1 MSAEKSIF
9 QSSSWSSIIKD
20 PALSKII
27 LFQIFNGLSSGIYG
41 ILVMFYIKYL
51 DAGLGDIYLAH
62 YAIYYLVGNLT
73 ISILLIP
80 GGLFADKFGRK
91 RALVTGAALLAISG
105 FIAPLST
112 AWWHLLFVSAVS
124 SAGSALVSPAQASL
138 VADVSK
144 GYRREKSYSVVAF
157 VGIGFTTAGLLTF
170 MVYAGLYGAVSST
183 ALYYQLMLVAAA
195 ILGLVAVVPVGLI
208 RKPPKDLENQSD
220 EVARPCH
227 ETIEQERLCGIPQSI
242 MKNRVVTKILV
253 INLIV
258 GLGAGFVIPL
268 FTYYWN
274 EVFSLSQG
282 TVTAITVLGDIG
294 MATGGMFTPW
304 IARHAKVLGG
314 RVGTIVVFQSVS
326 IICAG
331 YLGVAPWQMNIYLA
345 VSAYVARQDLM
356 NAIGPLTSAL
366 LMDHSPMEK
375 RGLVNALVSICFSV
389 PNGVSPLVTSVIHGL
404 VPHPY
409 GYVYPISILV
419 FLYTISVIIYATTRK
434 ADASMLS
441 AQKRLMGVQ

>member
-1 MSAEKSIF
+1 MSAEKPIL
-9 QSSSWSSIIKD
+9 QSSSWSSIIRD

-27 LFQIFNGLSSGIYG
+27 LFQIFSGLSSGIYG
-41 ILVMFYIKYL
+41 ILVMFYIQYL

-62 YAIYYLVGNLT
+62 YAVYYLVGSLT

-80 GGLFADKFGRK
+80 GGLFADRFGRK
-91 RALVTGAALLAISG
+91 RALVAGATLLAIGG

-112 AWWHLLFVSAVS
+112 AWWQLLFVSVVS
-124 SAGSALVSPAQASL
+124 SAGSALVSPALASL

-157 VGIGFTTAGLLTF
+157 VGIGFTTAGLVIF
-170 MVYAGLYGAVSST
+170 MVYAGLYVAASST
-183 ALYYQLMLVAAA
+183 AIYYQLMLAAAA

-208 RKPPKDLENQSD
+208 RNPPKNIENQSD
-220 EVARPCH
+220 NAKRPCH
-227 ETIEQERLCGIPQSI
+227 ETKEQERLCGIPQSI
-242 MKNRVVTKILV
+242 RKNSVVVKILV

-274 EVFSLSQG
+274 EVFSLSQD
-282 TVTAITVLGDIG
+282 TVTAITILGDIG

-304 IARHAKVLGG
+304 IAKHAKVLGG

-326 IICAG
+326 IVCAG
-331 YLGVAPWQMNIYLA
+331 YLGVAPWQMNLYLA
-345 VSAYVARQDLM
+345 VSAYVVRQDLM
-356 NAIGPLTSAL
+356 NAISPLTSAL

-375 RGLVNALVSICFSV
+375 RGLINALVSICFSV
-389 PNGVSPLVTSVIHGL
+389 PNGISPLVTSVIHGL
-404 VPHPY
+404 VPRPY

-419 FLYTISVIIYATTRK
+419 FLYSISVIIYATTRR
-434 ADASMLS
+434 ADGLMLA
-441 AQKRLMGVQ
+441 AQKRLAGEQ